1 MSDDLEEELRDEV
14 KNELEMDFEKAFGG
28 KDTLLLDDEFD
39 LDASDTELEK
49 QQMEF
54 YMREFNAMNDNERL
68 HSLAIK
74 TQELYK
80 RAKAF
85 DDQMITLNRQY
96 KFLDKSLNY
105 EEARVTQDMI
115 PAQNQNYGVGTP
127 SSK

>member
-14 KNELEMDFEKAFGG
+14 KNELEMDFERAFGG
-28 KDTLLLDDEFD
+28 RDTLLQDDEFD
-39 LDASDTELEK
+39 IDASDTELEK

-105 EEARVTQDMI
+105 EEGRVTQDMI
-115 PAQNQNYGVGTP
+115 PTQNQNYGVGTP

>member
-28 KDTLLLDDEFD
+28 KDTVLLDDEFD

-54 YMREFNAMNDNERL
+54 YMQEFNAMNDNERL
-68 HSLAIK
+68 QSLAIK

-115 PAQNQNYGVGTP
+115 PTQNQNYGVGTP

>member
-1 MSDDLEEELRDEV
+1 MSEDLEEELRDEV

-28 KDTLLLDDEFD
+28 KDTVLLDDEFD

-54 YMREFNAMNDNERL
+54 YMQEFNAMNDNERL
-68 HSLAIK
+68 HSLATK

-115 PAQNQNYGVGTP
+115 PTQNQNYGVGTP

>member
-14 KNELEMDFEKAFGG
+14 KNELEMDFERAFGG
-28 KDTLLLDDEFD
+28 KDTLLQDDEFD
-39 LDASDTELEK
+39 MDASDTELEK
-49 QQMEF
+49 QQMEI

-105 EEARVTQDMI
+105 EEGRVTQDMI
-115 PAQNQNYGVGTP
+115 PTQNQNYGVGTP

>member
-14 KNELEMDFEKAFGG
+14 KNELEMDFERAFGG
-28 KDTLLLDDEFD
+28 KDALIDEFD
-39 LDASDTELEK
+39 IDASDTELEK

-105 EEARVTQDMI
+105 EEGRVTQDMI
-115 PAQNQNYGVGTP
+115 PTQNQNYGVGTP

>member
-14 KNELEMDFEKAFGG
+14 KNELEMDFEKAFCGR
-28 KDTLLLDDEFD
+28 DTLLQDDEFD
-39 LDASDTELEK
+39 IDASDTELEK

-105 EEARVTQDMI
+105 EEGRVTQDMI
-115 PAQNQNYGVGTP
+115 PTQNQNYGVGTP

>member
-14 KNELEMDFEKAFGG
+14 KNELEMDFERAFGG
-28 KDTLLLDDEFD
+28 RDTTLLEDDEFD
-39 LDASDTELEK
+39 IDGSDTELEK

-85 DDQMITLNRQY
+85 DDQMITLNR
-96 KFLDKSLNY
+96 
-105 EEARVTQDMI
+105 
-115 PAQNQNYGVGTP
+115 
-127 SSK
+127 

>member
-14 KNELEMDFEKAFGG
+14 KNELEMDFERAFGG
-28 KDTLLLDDEFD
+28 KDTLLDEFD

-49 QQMEF
+49 QQMED
-54 YMREFNAMNDNERL
+54 YMRLFNGMNDNERL
-68 HSLAIK
+68 HSLALK

-96 KFLDKSLNY
+96 KFLDKNLNY
-105 EEARVTQDMI
+105 EEGRVTQEMI
-115 PAQNQNYGVGTP
+115 PTQNQNYGVGTP

>member
-14 KNELEMDFEKAFGG
+14 KNELEMEFERAFGG
-28 KDTLLLDDEFD
+28 KDATLLDEFD

-49 QQMEF
+49 QQMEE
-54 YMREFNAMNDNERL
+54 YMREFNGMNDNERL
-68 HSLAIK
+68 HSLALK

-96 KFLDKSLNY
+96 KFLDKNLNY
-105 EEARVTQDMI
+105 EEGRVTQEMI
-115 PAQNQNYGVGTP
+115 PTQNQNYGVGTP

>member
-14 KNELEMDFEKAFGG
+14 KNELEMDFERAFGG
-28 KDTLLLDDEFD
+28 KDTLLDDEFD

-54 YMREFNAMNDNERL
+54 YMQEFNAMNDNERL
-68 HSLAIK
+68 HSLATK

-115 PAQNQNYGVGTP
+115 PTQNQNYGVGTP

>member
-28 KDTLLLDDEFD
+28 RDTLLQDDEFD
-39 LDASDTELEK
+39 IDGSDTELEK

-96 KFLDKSLNY
+96 KFLDKNLNY
-105 EEARVTQDMI
+105 EEGRVTQEMI
-115 PAQNQNYGVGTP
+115 PTQNQNYGVGTP

>member
-28 KDTLLLDDEFD
+28 KDTVLLDDEFD

-54 YMREFNAMNDNERL
+54 YMQEFNAMNDNERL
-68 HSLAIK
+68 HSLATK

-115 PAQNQNYGVGTP
+115 PTQNQNYGVGTP

>member
-14 KNELEMDFEKAFGG
+14 KNELEMDFERAFGG
-28 KDTLLLDDEFD
+28 KDTLLDEFD

-49 QQMEF
+49 QQMED
-54 YMREFNAMNDNERL
+54 YMRLFNGMNDNERL
-68 HSLAIK
+68 HSLALK

-96 KFLDKSLNY
+96 KFLDKNLNY
-105 EEARVTQDMI
+105 EEGRVTQDMI
-115 PAQNQNYGVGTP
+115 PTQNQNFGVGTP

>member
-54 YMREFNAMNDNERL
+54 YMQEFNAMNDNERL
-68 HSLAIK
+68 HSLATK

-115 PAQNQNYGVGTP
+115 PTQNQNYGVGTP

>member
-68 HSLAIK
+68 HSLALK

-96 KFLDKSLNY
+96 KFLDKNLNY
-105 EEARVTQDMI
+105 EEGRVTQDMI
-115 PAQNQNYGVGTP
+115 PTQNQNFGVGTP

>member
-28 KDTLLLDDEFD
+28 RDTLLQDDEFD
-39 LDASDTELEK
+39 IDASDTELEK

-105 EEARVTQDMI
+105 EEGRVTQDMI
-115 PAQNQNYGVGTP
+115 PTQNQNYGVGTP

>member
-28 KDTLLLDDEFD
+28 RDTLLQDDEFD
-39 LDASDTELEK
+39 IDGSDTELEK

-96 KFLDKSLNY
+96 KFLDKNLNY
-105 EEARVTQDMI
+105 EEGRVTQDMI
-115 PAQNQNYGVGTP
+115 PTQNQNYGVGTP

>member
-68 HSLAIK
+68 HSLATK

-115 PAQNQNYGVGTP
+115 PTQNQNYGVGTP

>member
-14 KNELEMDFEKAFGG
+14 KNELEMDFERAFGG
-28 KDTLLLDDEFD
+28 KDATLLDDEFD

-49 QQMEF
+49 QQMEE
-54 YMREFNAMNDNERL
+54 YMREFNGMNDNERL
-68 HSLAIK
+68 HSLALK

-105 EEARVTQDMI
+105 EEGRVTQEMI
-115 PAQNQNYGVGTP
+115 PTQNQNFGVGTP

>member
-14 KNELEMDFEKAFGG
+14 KNELEMDFERAFGG
-28 KDTLLLDDEFD
+28 KDAILLDDEFD

-49 QQMEF
+49 QQMEE
-54 YMREFNAMNDNERL
+54 YMREFNGMNDNERL
-68 HSLAIK
+68 HSLALK

-96 KFLDKSLNY
+96 KFLDKNLNY
-105 EEARVTQDMI
+105 EEGRVTQEMI
-115 PAQNQNYGVGTP
+115 PTQNQNFGVGTP

>member
-14 KNELEMDFEKAFGG
+14 KNELEMDFERAFGG
-28 KDTLLLDDEFD
+28 KDAILLDDEFD

-49 QQMEF
+49 QQMEE
-54 YMREFNAMNDNERL
+54 YMREFNGMNDNERL
-68 HSLAIK
+68 HSLALK

-105 EEARVTQDMI
+105 EEGRVTQEMI
-115 PAQNQNYGVGTP
+115 PTQNQNFGVGTP